1 MLSDQDTGFENK
13 ARVRKLPLQ
22 VFTAPDA
29 QKKETEASLNAD
41 NDTYNGLECS
51 QEQIELGLREKEK
64 ILEEA
69 RKEAAAIEQ
78 EAKEKAEQISEEAQ
92 MKGFEEGRQKGY
104 EEGLIRAEKENEAKH
119 RENQRFFKESLEKA
133 LIEINK
139 EKEKCLREYL
149 EELKDIAVA
158 VAEKVIHISLRSSG
172 SVISRMIEAET
183 EKLQKMDWV
192 KIYMEKEDYETMVQ
206 ADGHLA
212 EKLSRLSDNVKFIVM
227 EDGKCGSCIIE
238 MPDGIIDM
246 SVDTQLENIH
256 RLVDNANT

>member
-1 MLSDQDTGFENK
+1 MKKKRNK
-13 ARVRKLPLQ
+13 TMTAGMKFLFALL
-22 VFTAPDA
+22 FTASIGLIAAGVYLMFFKNRDA
-29 QKKETEASLNAD
+29 YERQAEERDLA
-41 NDTYNGLECS
+41 DTYIDDLILKLTDPEAYEKKV
-51 QEQIELGLREKEK
+51 QE
-64 ILEEA
+64 
-69 RKEAAAIEQ
+69 

-104 EEGLIRAEKENEAKH
+104 EEGLIRAEEENEAKH
-119 RENQRFFKESLEKA
+119 HENQRFFKESLEKA

>member
-29 QKKETEASLNAD
+29 QKPETEKQNKKETEASLNAD

-51 QEQIELGLREKEK
+51 QEQIELGL
-64 ILEEA
+64 
-69 RKEAAAIEQ
+69 
-78 EAKEKAEQISEEAQ
+78 
-92 MKGFEEGRQKGY
+92 
-104 EEGLIRAEKENEAKH
+104 
-119 RENQRFFKESLEKA
+119 
-133 LIEINK
+133 K

-256 RLVDNANT
+256 RLVGNANT

>member
-29 QKKETEASLNAD
+29 QKLETEKQNKKETEASLNAG

-51 QEQIELGLREKEK
+51 QEQIELVLREKEK

-78 EAKEKAEQISEEAQ
+78 EANEKAEQIFEEAR

-104 EEGLIRAEKENEAKH
+104 E
-119 RENQRFFKESLEKA
+119 
-133 LIEINK
+133 
-139 EKEKCLREYL
+139 
-149 EELKDIAVA
+149 
-158 VAEKVIHISLRSSG
+158 
-172 SVISRMIEAET
+172 VISRMIEAET

>member
-29 QKKETEASLNAD
+29 QKPETEKQNKKETEASLNAD

-51 QEQIELGLREKEK
+51 QEQIELVLREKEK

-78 EAKEKAEQISEEAQ
+78 EANEKAEQIFEEAR
-92 MKGFEEGRQKGY
+92 MKGY
-104 EEGLIRAEKENEAKH
+104 EEGLIRAEEENEAKH
-119 RENQRFFKESLEKA
+119 HENQRFFKESLEKA

>member
-1 MLSDQDTGFENK
+1 MFIHKKTVIFIPYFDSPFCLINYWQNGGFFLK
-13 ARVRKLPLQ
+13 
-22 VFTAPDA
+22 
-29 QKKETEASLNAD
+29 
-41 NDTYNGLECS
+41 
-51 QEQIELGLREKEK
+51 
-64 ILEEA
+64 
-69 RKEAAAIEQ
+69 
-78 EAKEKAEQISEEAQ
+78 SEIPE
-92 MKGFEEGRQKGY
+92 
-104 EEGLIRAEKENEAKH
+104 
-119 RENQRFFKESLEKA
+119 
-133 LIEINK
+133 
-139 EKEKCLREYL
+139 EKCLREYL

>member
-1 MLSDQDTGFENK
+1 MTVS
-13 ARVRKLPLQ
+13 LPDVHL
-22 VFTAPDA
+22 P
-29 QKKETEASLNAD
+29 EPWSHSL
-41 NDTYNGLECS
+41 L
-51 QEQIELGLREKEK
+51 
-64 ILEEA
+64 
-69 RKEAAAIEQ
+69 
-78 EAKEKAEQISEEAQ
+78 
-92 MKGFEEGRQKGY
+92 FPY

-192 KIYMEKEDYETMVQ
+192 KIYMITSY
-206 ADGHLA
+206 
-212 EKLSRLSDNVKFIVM
+212 
-227 EDGKCGSCIIE
+227 
-238 MPDGIIDM
+238 
-246 SVDTQLENIH
+246 
-256 RLVDNANT
+256 

>member
-1 MLSDQDTGFENK
+1 M
-13 ARVRKLPLQ
+13 
-22 VFTAPDA
+22 
-29 QKKETEASLNAD
+29 
-41 NDTYNGLECS
+41 
-51 QEQIELGLREKEK
+51 
-64 ILEEA
+64 
-69 RKEAAAIEQ
+69 
-78 EAKEKAEQISEEAQ
+78 
-92 MKGFEEGRQKGY
+92 
-104 EEGLIRAEKENEAKH
+104 IRAEEENEAKH
-119 RENQRFFKESLEKA
+119 HENQRFFKESLEKA

-256 RLVDNANT
+256 RLVDSANT

>member
-29 QKKETEASLNAD
+29 QKLETEKQNKKETEASLNAG

-51 QEQIELGLREKEK
+51 QEQIELVLREKEK

-78 EAKEKAEQISEEAQ
+78 EANEKAEQIFEEAR

-104 EEGLIRAEKENEAKH
+104 EEGLIRAEEENEAKH
-119 RENQRFFKESLEKA
+119 HENQRFFKESLEKA
-133 LIEINK
+133 FIEINK

-149 EELKDIAVA
+149 EE
-158 VAEKVIHISLRSSG
+158 
-172 SVISRMIEAET
+172 
-183 EKLQKMDWV
+183 
-192 KIYMEKEDYETMVQ
+192 
-206 ADGHLA
+206 
-212 EKLSRLSDNVKFIVM
+212 
-227 EDGKCGSCIIE
+227 
-238 MPDGIIDM
+238 
-246 SVDTQLENIH
+246 
-256 RLVDNANT
+256 

>member
-29 QKKETEASLNAD
+29 QKPETEKQNKKETEASLNAD

-51 QEQIELGLREKEK
+51 QEQIELVLREKEK

-119 RENQRFFKESLEKA
+119 HENQRFFKESLEKA

-139 EKEKCLREYL
+139 EKKN
-149 EELKDIAVA
+149 A
-158 VAEKVIHISLRSSG
+158 S
-172 SVISRMIEAET
+172 
-183 EKLQKMDWV
+183 
-192 KIYMEKEDYETMVQ
+192 
-206 ADGHLA
+206 
-212 EKLSRLSDNVKFIVM
+212 
-227 EDGKCGSCIIE
+227 
-238 MPDGIIDM
+238 
-246 SVDTQLENIH
+246 ENIWK
-256 RLVDNANT
+256 N

>member
-1 MLSDQDTGFENK
+1 MQSGTNRAG
-13 ARVRKLPLQ
+13 
-22 VFTAPDA
+22 A
-29 QKKETEASLNAD
+29 QGK
-41 NDTYNGLECS
+41 
-51 QEQIELGLREKEK
+51 RK

-78 EAKEKAEQISEEAQ
+78 EANEKAEQIFEEAR

-104 EEGLIRAEKENEAKH
+104 EEGLIRAEEENEAKH
-119 RENQRFFKESLEKA
+119 HENQRFFKESLEKA